1 MKKIL
6 LLCLVATAF
15 MFSSCEQGGEKYT
28 YALISTNLGDIK
40 VKLYN
45 HTPQHRDNFVKLANE
60 GFYDGTLFHRVIP
73 QFMVQGGDP
82 DSKGA
87 AAGARLGGGG
97 PGYKVPQE
105 IGSPHFRGALAAA
118 RDGNPEM
125 ASSGSQFY
133 VVTGKA
139 VTDGALN
146 QIATRNN
153 VTYSEAQRKLYKE
166 IGGTPMLDG
175 KYTVYGEVVE
185 GIEVADKIAD
195 VARDSNNRPNEDVT
209 MTVKIVK

>member
-6 LLCLVATAF
+6 FFCLVATAF
-15 MFSSCEQGGEKYT
+15 MFSSCSQGGEKST
-28 YALISTNLGDIK
+28 HVMVSTNLGDMKI
-40 VKLYN
+40 KLYN
-45 HTPQHRDNFVKLANE
+45 STPQHRDNFIKLANE
-60 GFYDGTLFHRVIP
+60 GYYDGTLFHRVIP

-87 AAGARLGGGG
+87 GAGARLGGGG

-139 VTDGALN
+139 VTDAQLD
-146 QIATRNN
+146 QIEKRNN
-153 VTYSEAQRKLYKE
+153 ITYTEGQRKLYKE
-166 IGGTPMLDG
+166 VGGTPMLDG

-185 GIEVADKIAD
+185 GVEIADKIAD
-195 VARDSNNRPNEDVT
+195 APRDSNNRPNEDVT
-209 MTVKIVK
+209 MTVKVIN